1 MKGGRVRI
9 LLTGCTGLIGS
20 AVLRQLR
27 NEHDVVTLGRR
38 ATSDVQA
45 DLTDPGSLARAEFG
59 SVDALVH
66 CAGVVDEDFLDD
78 PSRAFLSATVG
89 ADALVRAA
97 VAAGA
102 RQLTYISSAHVYGP
116 MVGYKDEASP
126 PDPRS
131 DYAIAHYATEQ
142 IFKRQ
147 TSASVSGLALRPCA
161 VFGGLPDP
169 SGFRR
174 WSLVP
179 FSFPRDA
186 ARMGSIV
193 IRSTGEQRRNFVGT
207 EDIASTLARW
217 LDSAPEGWSAIN
229 PLGGTT
235 MSVFEFGQ
243 TCAKITEEMTGRTV
257 EVTRQLPGGPT
268 PGEDFEYASR
278 SPIAM
283 GDQDLRAFLAGL
295 MGSIGTEA

>member
-1 MKGGRVRI
+1 MRI
-9 LLTGCTGLIGS
+9 LLTGSTGLIGS
-20 AVLRQLR
+20 AVLRRLSD
-27 NEHDVVTLGRR
+27 EHHVVTLGRR
-38 ATSDVQA
+38 ATADVRA
-45 DLTDPGSLARAEFG
+45 DLTDPGSLARADLG

-78 PSRAFLSATVG
+78 PARALRSATTG
-89 ADALVRAA
+89 ADALVRAV

-102 RQLTYISSAHVYGP
+102 RRIAYISSAHVYGP
-116 MVGYKDEASP
+116 MVGYRDEAIP

-147 TSASVSGLALRPCA
+147 TSTEVSGLALRPCA
-161 VFGGLPDP
+161 VFGDLPDP

-174 WSLVP
+174 WSLIP

-186 ARMGSIV
+186 AQSGHIV

-207 EDIASTLARW
+207 DDIASTVSRW
-217 LDSAPEGWSAIN
+217 LDSAPMGWSAIN
-229 PLGGTT
+229 PLGANT
-235 MSVFEFGQ
+235 MSVFEFARL
-243 TCAKITEEMTGRTV
+243 CVEVAEDEIGRTV

-278 SPIAM
+278 SPIAL
-283 GDQDLRAFLAGL
+283 GNQDLRAALARL
-295 MGSIGTEA
+295 MGAIGTEN